1 MAVRTSSEGI
11 LADEKREKRE
21 EIIELLTRA
30 YWMEIETV
38 MSYIANSVN
47 PDGIR
52 AQEVVEALAEDI
64 QEELGHA

>member
-1 MAVRTSSEGI
+1 MAVRAASQGI
-11 LADEKREKRE
+11 LADEKTEQRRQV
-21 EIIELLTRA
+21 IEMLTKA

-52 AQEVVEALAEDI
+52 AREIVLQARTSFARRYSV
-64 QEELGHA
+64 